1 VTIRANNPTTAQ
13 AHRAALV
20 KQARVWV
27 SQTFFGTLL
36 KQMHDSPFKSEL
48 FSGGRGGQ
56 AFSSLFDQH
65 LTQRMAGGKSAE
77 KLVNSIVKKIERSHP
92 ELFHE
97 TDSGVRHKDHGGKT
111 GPDPVSITSRTLISR
126 NGDGNRFSNASVR
139 QHVAPSPRG

>member
-1 VTIRANNPTTAQ
+1 MDLDPINQASTANGSAN
-13 AHRAALV
+13 RAALV

-92 ELFHE
+92 ELFSDR
-97 TDSGVRHKDHGGKT
+97 TD
-111 GPDPVSITSRTLISR
+111 PSRELNT
-126 NGDGNRFSNASVR
+126 NVR
-139 QHVAPSPRG
+139 QHVAPAPRD

>member
-1 VTIRANNPTTAQ
+1 MKIADNIPTTAH
-13 AHRAALV
+13 ARRAALT

-27 SQTFFGTLL
+27 SQTFFGTQL

-77 KLVNSIVKKIERSHP
+77 KLVNSIVKQIERLHP
-92 ELFHE
+92 APFAEERVPDLVSDARGE
-97 TDSGVRHKDHGGKT
+97 KKVPDTVSEIQSSLKT
-111 GPDPVSITSRTLISR
+111 R
-126 NGDGNRFSNASVR
+126 NGDGTRLVGR
-139 QHVAPSPRG
+139 GHVTPAPRD